1 MRLLRVTRHVWTTP
15 AVQEEN
21 LTFQRAGS
29 GAAMYT
35 AFECGRLS
43 SEPKCN
49 TPADLIIGIVDQDLR
64 ECCNAMLFAF
74 VG

>member
-1 MRLLRVTRHVWTTP
+1 LIALAPDVLLATGTP
-15 AVQEEN
+15 SV
-21 LTFQRAGS
+21 
-29 GAAMYT
+29 AALL
-35 AFECGRLS
+35 LS